1 MDTETRFDFIARN
14 TEEVLTPDDLKNLLE
29 QGIKLNH
36 YIGFEISGKVHLG
49 TGLMSGL
56 KIADFQKA
64 KINCSCYLATWHAWI
79 NNKLGG
85 DLDVI
90 RKSANYFKEGLK
102 AGIEVMGGDP
112 GKVKFVN
119 GDELYHNNDN
129 YWLSTIEIA
138 KNMSLA
144 RALRSITI
152 MGRKEGESVPLAALL
167 YAPMQVADIF
177 IQDINLAHAGID
189 QRKAQVIAR
198 EVALKLNIKPLIHK
212 NQKYKPVA
220 VHHHLILGLQK
231 PKMWPVPAEKK
242 QELWSEMKMSKSIKG
257 SAVFIHD
264 SPDEIRE
271 KLNNAFCPA
280 KITDFNPVLDWAKSL
295 VFSREKAVL
304 DIERPEK
311 FGGNISYDS
320 YSKLEKDFVEGKLHP
335 LDFKKA
341 VAEYL
346 VKLLA
351 PARKRFEKP
360 AIKKL
365 RQDIEKVEITR

>member
-1 MDTETRFDFIARN
+1 
-14 TEEVLTPDDLKNLLE
+14 
-29 QGIKLNH
+29 
-36 YIGFEISGKVHLG
+36 
-49 TGLMSGL
+49 
-56 KIADFQKA
+56 
-64 KINCSCYLATWHAWI
+64 
-79 NNKLGG
+79 
-85 DLDVI
+85 
-90 RKSANYFKEGLK
+90 
-102 AGIEVMGGDP
+102 
-112 GKVKFVN
+112 
-119 GDELYHNNDN
+119 
-129 YWLSTIEIA
+129 
-138 KNMSLA
+138 
-144 RALRSITI
+144 SITI

-177 IQDINLAHAGID
+177 MQDVNIAHAGID

-198 EVALKLNIKPLIHK
+198 EVALKLNIKPLINK

-264 SPDEIRE
+264 SPEEIRE

-295 VFSREKAVL
+295 IFSKEKTVL

-320 YSKLEKDFVEGKLHP
+320 YSKLENDFVEGKLHP

-346 VKLLA
+346 VKLLE

-365 RQDIEKVEITR
+365 RQEIEKVEITR